1 MSKKLFDGEEPD
13 YGQRRFI
20 VGVGLG
26 LVLIGLCIGII
37 IGIMI

>member
-1 MSKKLFDGEEPD
+1 MKNLFDGEEPD
-13 YGQRRFI
+13 YGHSRFI